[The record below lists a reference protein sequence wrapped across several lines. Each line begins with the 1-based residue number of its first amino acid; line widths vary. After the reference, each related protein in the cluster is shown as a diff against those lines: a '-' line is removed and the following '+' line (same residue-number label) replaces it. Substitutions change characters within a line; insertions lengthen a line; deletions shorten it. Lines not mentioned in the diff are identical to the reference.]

1 MKNTCFLYNK
11 MSSNKK
17 RPIESDSEGDDDDN
31 ESIGSLKEFIVDVAE
46 DTTKLPE
53 EELIDLL
60 KEEASEFTK
69 NGLKSTVIGG
79 RSLRSRDPD
88 SMEQRKPKDMY
99 YERFGKQEEE
109 KLMEKFTKKDIIE
122 YIKTLQAEYKTAYEE
137 AGNTWPSL
145 NTKMSLE
152 AIQEKYQ
159 HLKAFIGLPDSD
171 DEDDEDDIIDE
182 DDDDDIM
189 DDEDDNKDDDEE
201 MSSEEDSTDE

>member
-1 MKNTCFLYNK
+1 